1 MNAGHKGEA
10 RREEG
15 GRRLHTRQG
24 GEDGRSLKHELTG
37 NDGAVTSLLNLKEK
51 RNIKKASYLT
61 ENAVTRRDSLAP
73 ISST

>member
-1 MNAGHKGEA
+1 MNAGHNGEA

-37 NDGAVTSLLNLKEK
+37 NDGAVTSLLNLK
-51 RNIKKASYLT
+51 RKKKH
-61 ENAVTRRDSLAP
+61 
-73 ISST
+73 

>member
-1 MNAGHKGEA
+1 VNAGHKGEA

-37 NDGAVTSLLNLKEK
+37 NDGAVTSLLNLK
-51 RNIKKASYLT
+51 RKKKHLK
-61 ENAVTRRDSLAP
+61 
-73 ISST
+73 SSSNPLN